1 MRGLQVARA
10 PLLSFTRAVRS
21 LFRCIFF
28 SMDVLESKQ
37 WHERLA
43 SELKIYQRNELRNS
57 EIALKAPPRV
67 CRCTH

>member
-1 MRGLQVARA
+1 
-10 PLLSFTRAVRS
+10 
-21 LFRCIFF
+21 
-28 SMDVLESKQ
+28 MDVLESKQ

-67 CRCTH
+67 RRCTH